1 MALRGRAMPEA
12 TSRSD
17 KACQLC
23 CADKSYRQ
31 FVLCIPPV
39 RPFLLHCVQEPVIF
53 GCLVEMCS
61 V

>member
-17 KACQLC
+17 KAWQLC
-23 CADKSYRQ
+23 CADKSYRK

-39 RPFLLHCVQEPVIF
+39 RPIILQCAEVPVIF
-53 GCLVEMCS
+53 GCLIEMCS

>member
-12 TSRSD
+12 TS
-17 KACQLC
+17 KTWQLC

-39 RPFLLHCVQEPVIF
+39 SFTLCSSTNDFRLPYRDVL
-53 GCLVEMCS
+53 CLNLFEF
-61 V
+61 